1 MVDFVHFAGWRIV
14 DSDTDTDLA
23 RFSFAF
29 VVEMVLCYLEH
40 EDFVD
45 FVAFVEEY
53 VVVLFVVVDEEGSSS
68 VVIGKDAYQ
77 TE

>member
-1 MVDFVHFAGWRIV
+1 MVDFVHFAGWRNV

-23 RFSFAF
+23 RFSFAS
-29 VVEMVLCYLEH
+29 VVEIVLGYLEH

-68 VVIGKDAYQ
+68 VVIGKDAY
-77 TE
+77 